1 MLYTQEDVFSYVEQE
16 DVKFIR
22 LVFCDAAGKQK
33 NIAIMPQELKRAFSQ
48 GISFDGSAVGG
59 FSGVEESDLFLF
71 PIPETLTDLPWRPS
85 RGKVVRMLCNIRY
98 PDGRPYPMD
107 CRALL
112 ANAVREA
119 KNEGITVQIGAEF
132 EFYLFKTDADG
143 NPTTQPFD
151 HAGYMD
157 VAPEDK
163 GENVRREICLMLE
176 QMGIQPECSHHE
188 SGPGQNEIDFRY
200 SDPLTAA
207 DNAVTFRT
215 VVRTA
220 AAQNG
225 LCASFSPK
233 PLPDRDGSGMHI
245 NISAQGSG
253 QTELPAAVIAG
264 VLDKAAE
271 ITLFLNPCEE
281 SYRRLGHDKAP
292 RYVTW
297 SEENRSQLIRI
308 PAAIGEN
315 RRAELRSADAT
326 ANPYLAYALLIHAG
340 LHGIENGLVL
350 PPATDLNLYT
360 APAEA
365 LKALRTLPGSL
376 AEAAALADASP
387 FVRAHL
393 PASVIRAY
401 TRL

>member
-22 LVFCDAAGKQK
+22 LVFCDAAGRQK

-119 KNEGITVQIGAEF
+119 KSEGITVQIGAEF

-163 GENVRREICLMLE
+163 GENVRR
-176 QMGIQPECSHHE
+176 G
-188 SGPGQNEIDFRY
+188 D
-200 SDPLTAA
+200 
-207 DNAVTFRT
+207 
-215 VVRTA
+215 
-220 AAQNG
+220 
-225 LCASFSPK
+225 
-233 PLPDRDGSGMHI
+233 LPDAGEHGHFP
-245 NISAQGSG
+245 G
-253 QTELPAAVIAG
+253 ELP
-264 VLDKAAE
+264 
-271 ITLFLNPCEE
+271 
-281 SYRRLGHDKAP
+281 P
-292 RYVTW
+292 RGG
-297 SEENRSQLIRI
+297 
-308 PAAIGEN
+308 P
-315 RRAELRSADAT
+315 RAE
-326 ANPYLAYALLIHAG
+326 
-340 LHGIENGLVL
+340 
-350 PPATDLNLYT
+350 
-360 APAEA
+360 
-365 LKALRTLPGSL
+365 
-376 AEAAALADASP
+376 
-387 FVRAHL
+387 
-393 PASVIRAY
+393 
-401 TRL
+401 

>member
-22 LVFCDAAGKQK
+22 LVFCDAAGRQK

-176 QMGIQPECSHHE
+176 SMGISPESSHHE
-188 SGPGQNEIDFRY
+188 EGPGQNEIDFRY
-200 SDPLTAA
+200 SDAITAA
-207 DNAVTFRT
+207 DQCPAVYLRCQGGGSEQWA
-215 VVRTA
+215 VC
-220 AAQNG
+220 G
-225 LCASFSPK
+225 LYPKAHSGAGGQRPAYQYLRPAGQWGAGQPVFHGGHSGPYPGDDGLPESHGKLLPSPGRAEGSPFCHLVPRK
-233 PLPDRDGSGMHI
+233 PLPAHPHSGGSG
-245 NISAQGSG
+245 
-253 QTELPAAVIAG
+253 
-264 VLDKAAE
+264 
-271 ITLFLNPCEE
+271 
-281 SYRRLGHDKAP
+281 
-292 RYVTW
+292 
-297 SEENRSQLIRI
+297 
-308 PAAIGEN
+308 
-315 RRAELRSADAT
+315 
-326 ANPYLAYALLIHAG
+326 
-340 LHGIENGLVL
+340 GI
-350 PPATDLNLYT
+350 
-360 APAEA
+360 
-365 LKALRTLPGSL
+365 
-376 AEAAALADASP
+376 
-387 FVRAHL
+387 
-393 PASVIRAY
+393 
-401 TRL
+401 